1 MEFEA
6 IARLLI
12 AIKELNMKR
21 LLLLVG
27 LLSTY
32 FAPAQQVNQC
42 GIIVPPQ
49 RISSSFSSVYEAGQ
63 YVNVMLDSINWKE
76 NFLLREQNG
85 INNAYATI
93 IRNRRYIVYDN
104 NFLENLD
111 AYAKT
116 KWASISVL
124 AHEMGHH
131 YRNHVIDAQGST
143 PPKEIEADYFSGY
156 VMAKLGASLNEAI
169 AAMEQIASPRASA
182 THPAKADRLA
192 AITRGWNYAKGVSN
206 PGTGTTGTGTPAP
219 TPTPAPQ
226 PQQNPPPPANDA
238 SWIYLSL
245 YGNTDMTVYLSD
257 DGKNFTAVPLKT
269 TQPFVFKFEV
279 YNYGW
284 LRFSNSSN
292 AKTYRLYHNRDYA
305 IVWSRRT
312 NMWTVVEVP

>member
-1 MEFEA
+1 MA
-6 IARLLI
+6 IGILL
-12 AIKELNMKR
+12 
-21 LLLLVG
+21 
-27 LLSTY
+27 Y
-32 FAPAQQVNQC
+32 QFAAAQRVNQC
-42 GIIVPPQ
+42 GIIIPPQ
-49 RISSSFSSVYEAGQ
+49 RIASSFSSVYEAGG
-63 YVNVMLDSINWKE
+63 YIETMLDSINWKE
-76 NFLLREQNG
+76 NFTLQEQNG
-85 INNAYATI
+85 INNAYAAI
-93 IRNRRYIVYDN
+93 IRNKRYIVYDN

-131 YRNHVIDAQGST
+131 YRNHVIDVQGST

-156 VMAKLGASLNEAI
+156 VMAKIGASLNEAI
-169 AAMEQIASPRASA
+169 AAMEQIASPRASS

-192 AITRGWNYAKGVSN
+192 AITRGWNYAKGLS
-206 PGTGTTGTGTPAP
+206 TSTTP

-257 DGKNFTAVPLKT
+257 DGRNFQAAPLKT

-284 LRFSNSSN
+284 LRFTNNSG

-312 NMWTVVEVP
+312 NGWTVIEVP